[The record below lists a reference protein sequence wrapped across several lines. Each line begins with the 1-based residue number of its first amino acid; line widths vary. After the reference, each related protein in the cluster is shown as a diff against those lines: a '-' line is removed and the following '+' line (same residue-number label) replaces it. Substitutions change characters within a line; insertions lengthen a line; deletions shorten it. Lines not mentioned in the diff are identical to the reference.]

1 VPTSFDESAQ
11 ARRDSNTQRPIALL
25 RRQLMAESAPPPP
38 PRAPAPKA
46 ARKALSRP
54 PCVTPS
60 QMARAGLVLVAGLI
74 YANHPQL
81 FRAGAVAVGTAQAAA
96 RAGVD
101 PSPTGAIARA
111 PRLPAVGR

>member
-1 VPTSFDESAQ
+1 MPTSFDESAM
-11 ARRDSNTQRPIALL
+11 ARRESNTQRPIALL
-25 RRQLMAESAPPPP
+25 RRQLKAESA

-60 QMARAGLVLVAGLI
+60 QMARAGLVIVAGLI

-81 FRAGAVAVGTAQAAA
+81 FQAGTAAAGAARAAA

-101 PSPTGAIARA
+101 PSPTGTVARG
-111 PRLPAVGR
+111 PRTAAEKR